1 MGSTGLYGV
10 RLMNSFDRTPL
21 WGADH
26 LLFVSSAYNGG
37 SRVLKLSRT
46 GDRVSAEEVWANKR
60 VRIHFGNA
68 VRFEH
73 RIYASSGD
81 FGSAPFAAIDVST
94 GEMSWRDRS
103 MTRSTLNSC
112 GHSPD
117 HSRRRRQPG
126 ARNAGRERAHD
137 PRESPDPARARMD
150 GSHPLRND
158 PVRAGSPS
166 GHGARSGLPPLT
178 ARGESLAAF
187 GPAQLLQSHAP

>member
-94 GEMSWRDRS
+94 GEMNWRDRS
-103 MTRSTLNSC
+103 MTRSTLIRVGTRLIILDEDGNLALAT
-112 GHSPD
+112 
-117 HSRRRRQPG
+117 PG
-126 ARNAGRERAHD
+126 ESGLTIHAKAQILHERAWTAPTLSGTTLYVRDRHQVMALD
-137 PRESPDPARARMD
+137 L
-150 GSHPLRND
+150 GSRP
-158 PVRAGSPS
+158 
-166 GHGARSGLPPLT
+166 
-178 ARGESLAAF
+178 
-187 GPAQLLQSHAP
+187 